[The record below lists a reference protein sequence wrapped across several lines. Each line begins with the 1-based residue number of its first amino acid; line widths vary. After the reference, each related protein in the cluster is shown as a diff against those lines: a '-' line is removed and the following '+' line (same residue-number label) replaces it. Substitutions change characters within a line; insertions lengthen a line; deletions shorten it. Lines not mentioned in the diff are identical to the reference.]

1 MFFINLNKVLNFI
14 SENNISPSD
23 VFVLAEK
30 IKNID
35 LSNENNIRM
44 VIRDVSK
51 LVNKPVDKN
60 KENQI
65 VREIM
70 KNGVNDNLFNMI

>member
-51 LVNKPVDKN
+51 LVNKPIDKN

>member
-51 LVNKPVDKN
+51 LVNKPIDKN

-70 KNGVNDNLFNMI
+70 KNGVNDNLINMI